1 MSGWFGFGKTETKV
15 YRERDLRAHIKSG
28 MIRLNLRKN
37 KATAAVQKARR
48 DISNLLTNGN
58 DEKARIIAEQA
69 LKDENLT
76 SAFEELQAITEEVLA
91 RIGIITANKRL
102 PIDLK
107 EPICTLIWA
116 SARIDIKEFGLI
128 REQFALRFGANL
140 DHEALCNIENCVSEL
155 VRNLLNPMPPE
166 EETVF
171 AYLKNVAIEFNI
183 DWGFDEDLEVPEASL
198 QDIYGFSVDDNLS
211 GLETGE
217 PVNDTESNPSG
228 LSIDDFPDIASS
240 NKSAVGSQISDLDD
254 LESFEQMFA
263 PIPNSGSDV
272 NVGRSVLSPSLPLG
286 LQPAVVQKVVPQ
298 KISQNVQQI
307 QPQSPSPVVVQRK
320 QTSPAVSNVKKVSS
334 TLETLGNMELKRQM
348 SKELAQMSEKDLEA
362 EFEQLFNCSFD
373 SNIEPSSPVAQK
385 KTSSS
390 SISLVKQE
398 EIEPEN
404 PRVSEIQ
411 LSKIPP
417 KTNELDSESEFV
429 VEHVST
435 AGSSEYDDL
444 FSAPAPMA
452 DAPVESEVLTPT
464 PATAVDIFPTEW
476 NIPSQEKK
484 KELDDYDDIFAR
496 LSSVSVSE
504 TNSTENW
511 NASIKDA
518 ETGIQELEMTNDEWA
533 ARFNSPQTSTF
544 DFTDTEPEKT
554 QSEPDKQP
562 DLDDDLMRRFM

>member
-385 KTSSS
+385 KNF
-390 SISLVKQE
+390 K
-398 EIEPEN
+398 
-404 PRVSEIQ
+404 
-411 LSKIPP
+411 
-417 KTNELDSESEFV
+417 FF
-429 VEHVST
+429 
-435 AGSSEYDDL
+435 Y
-444 FSAPAPMA
+444 FSR
-452 DAPVESEVLTPT
+452 
-464 PATAVDIFPTEW
+464 
-476 NIPSQEKK
+476 K
-484 KELDDYDDIFAR
+484 AR
-496 LSSVSVSE
+496 R
-504 TNSTENW
+504 N
-511 NASIKDA
+511 
-518 ETGIQELEMTNDEWA
+518 
-533 ARFNSPQTSTF
+533 
-544 DFTDTEPEKT
+544 
-554 QSEPDKQP
+554 
-562 DLDDDLMRRFM
+562 